1 MTVTT
6 DGLVTFIKFV
16 TDLGAAKPEGMA
28 KTQRL
33 IMAKALRESLELRVV
48 CRIAGFLLQVD
59 LAENRNSDLV
69 ISQNGNARAA
79 FCERFS

>member
-6 DGLVTFIKFV
+6 DGLVTFIKSV
-16 TDLGAAKPEGMA
+16 TGLGAAKPEGMA

-33 IMAKALRESLELRVV
+33 IMAKALRISLELRVI
-48 CRIAGFLLQVD
+48 CRIAGSFFQVGR
-59 LAENRNSDLV
+59 AKNRNSDLV
-69 ISQNGNARAA
+69 IPQNGNARTA